1 MTPSSRTLVA
11 LYFSS
16 YRKMPLHRKQTIC
29 AVRRGRLLLPSRAS
43 TGLWLASPR
52 NRGRGGLNDARFTPA
67 AAFQIPR
74 AGVKMK
80 YFVGRFA
87 ARQTV

>member
-1 MTPSSRTLVA
+1 
-11 LYFSS
+11 
-16 YRKMPLHRKQTIC
+16 MPLHRKQTIC

-80 YFVGRFA
+80 SFVCRFA